1 MRVRTYFTV
10 ALGLLPLLSGPAFAD
25 LAPRPG
31 TADARIKT
39 YTYHE
44 NDVYYLKGHY
54 GYSMVIEFSPK
65 ERVESISMGDSE
77 AWQVL
82 PGNRKNLVYI
92 KPLEQNAETNMTVLT
107 SNRIYTFELN
117 AEKATSP
124 KSRDLTF
131 RARFKYPDEE
141 AVELANFSNQPAGK
155 YDPLEGADISAWNF
169 DYSYAGDRS
178 LRPKRA
184 FDDGTFTYFEFDK
197 PGVTPAI
204 FAVDRDGNES
214 LVNFNT
220 EGSYVIVNS
229 LGQQFTLRDGDTSTC
244 IFNDAYPKETGT
256 QTSPAPVAE
265 LQEKEVSPEKEQL
278 ASSETD
284 PPLPSELASADQ
296 KISAH
301 NGNFDFFSLFH
312 GRTDMT
318 LND

>member
-1 MRVRTYFTV
+1 MRIQTYFTIGL
-10 ALGLLPLLSGPAFAD
+10 ALLPLLSGPAFAE
-25 LAPRPG
+25 LAPKPG

-54 GYSMVIEFSPK
+54 GFSMVIEFSPK

-77 AWQVL
+77 SWQVL
-82 PGNRKNLVYI
+82 PGNRKNLIYI
-92 KPLEQNAETNMTVLT
+92 KPLEQNAQTNMTVLT
-107 SNRIYTFELN
+107 SNRIYTFELT

-131 RARFKYPDEE
+131 RAKFKYPDEE
-141 AVELANFSNQPAGK
+141 SLELANFSSKAAGK

-169 DYSYAGDRS
+169 DYSYAGERS

-204 FAVDRDGNES
+204 FSVDRDGNEN

-229 LGQQFTLRDGDTSTC
+229 TGQQFTLRDGNAATC

-256 QTSPAPVAE
+256 QNSPAPVAE
-265 LQEKEVSPEKEQL
+265 FQEREAGPDNEQL
-278 ASSETD
+278 SEIEA
-284 PPLPSELASADQ
+284 PPKLASAEKYPAAPSQ
-296 KISAH
+296 KS
-301 NGNFDFFSLFH
+301 DFPSFFKGKTSI
-312 GRTDMT
+312 T
-318 LND
+318 LNE